1 MEEVETTR
9 TNQSAAQAPFG
20 VLITSL
26 FCFFFFYIYT
36 LAFFISFETNVAQL
50 STKGAQQRQHR
61 GVAHPKE
68 QENSGGKGGNLW
80 RLKSNQGWD
89 GWGIF

>member
-1 MEEVETTR
+1 
-9 TNQSAAQAPFG
+9 
-20 VLITSL
+20 L
-26 FCFFFFYIYT
+26 
-36 LAFFISFETNVAQL
+36 ISFETNAAQL

-80 RLKSNQGWD
+80 RLKNNQGWD
-89 GWGIF
+89 G

>member
-9 TNQSAAQAPFG
+9 TNQSAAQAPFC

-26 FCFFFFYIYT
+26 FCFFFICYIYSR
-36 LAFFISFETNVAQL
+36 FFISFETNAAQL

-89 GWGIF
+89 G

>member
-26 FCFFFFYIYT
+26 FCFFFFYI
-36 LAFFISFETNVAQL
+36 LSLFFFFFY
-50 STKGAQQRQHR
+50 
-61 GVAHPKE
+61 
-68 QENSGGKGGNLW
+68 
-80 RLKSNQGWD
+80 
-89 GWGIF
+89 IF

>member
-26 FCFFFFYIYT
+26 FCFFFLYIYSR
-36 LAFFISFETNVAQL
+36 FFISFETNAAQL
-50 STKGAQQRQHR
+50 STKRAQQRQHR

-89 GWGIF
+89 G

>member
-26 FCFFFFYIYT
+26 FCFFFFVIYT
-36 LAFFISFETNVAQL
+36 DVDKDN
-50 STKGAQQRQHR
+50 STSTMIQ
-61 GVAHPKE
+61 
-68 QENSGGKGGNLW
+68 
-80 RLKSNQGWD
+80 
-89 GWGIF
+89 

>member
-26 FCFFFFYIYT
+26 FCFFFFLYT
-36 LAFFISFETNVAQL
+36 LIFFFFLISFETNAAQL

-80 RLKSNQGWD
+80 QLKSNPGWD
-89 GWGIF
+89 G